1 MIKIILIMINHD
13 KSILTLSNN
22 KISTDIKT
30 YYKNT
35 ELETFDVGTEVSR

>member
-1 MIKIILIMINHD
+1 MI
-13 KSILTLSNN
+13 KSILTFGNN

-35 ELETFDVGTEVSR
+35 ELETFDVGTEISR

>member
-1 MIKIILIMINHD
+1 MI

-22 KISTDIKT
+22 KILTNIKT

-35 ELETFDVGTEVSR
+35 ELENFDVGTEVSR